1 MTSMPMQ
8 GSLYATWWR
17 RRCEGARPQAHQ
29 ERDGNDV
36 PDALLLI
43 VPLVVRGDEDIL
55 LLPIWGEFVVE
66 VRVATAAMTS
76 VCDELG

>member
-1 MTSMPMQ
+1 
-8 GSLYATWWR
+8 
-17 RRCEGARPQAHQ
+17 
-29 ERDGNDV
+29 
-36 PDALLLI
+36 LLI